1 MSNLLNANSVPPVQ
15 IEWAEP
21 LPLGAERYE
30 KEAYPLEAF
39 PELLR
44 AAVKDIA
51 AVTKAPIA
59 MCGVGVLS
67 ALSLAGQGLVNVK
80 RGRHLTGPTSLF
92 LLSIAESG
100 ERKTT
105 VDTLAFAA
113 IRKHQREL
121 EKTLE
126 PELAAFRAEHMAW
139 EAIHKGIVSGI
150 TKEAGSSKGS
160 NQVKLDELE
169 SRLKANEEK
178 KPVPPPMPLLMSSSS
193 TPEGLLR
200 DLAKRWPSSSTVSSE
215 AGVVFGSHSMGGDSV
230 MRNLATLNVL
240 WDGGEHINSRADE
253 DKNFTVRGARFTMS
267 LQVQHHV
274 LVDFMQRAGDLA
286 RGSGFLARF
295 LLAWP
300 ESTQGTRIYTEP
312 DEYMAGLARFD
323 SRITQLLQIELP
335 RADKH
340 SLALEPHMLE
350 LTPEAKAVWV
360 ELHDAIESEL
370 KAHGEYTDVRDVA
383 SKAADNAVRIAALFH
398 LYEHG
403 LEGSISA
410 EHIQQASA
418 FAIWHL
424 HEARRLLFD
433 LQNNTEIRKA
443 AQLDAWLI
451 HCCKQQGSDRVNR
464 TKVMQF
470 GPNSTRRVEHL
481 EASLQELQELNRLQI
496 IKEGR
501 SKTIVLNPAILQ
513 GGANVVT

>member
-1 MSNLLNANSVPPVQ
+1 MSKFNANSVPPVQ

-21 LPLGAERYE
+21 LPLSSERYE
-30 KEAYPLEAF
+30 KEGYPLEAF
-39 PELLR
+39 PEPLR
-44 AAVKDIA
+44 AAVEDIA
-51 AVTKAPIA
+51 TITKAPIA

-67 ALSLAGQGLVNVK
+67 ALSLAGQGLVDVK
-80 RGRHLTGPTSLF
+80 RGRHLEGPTSLF

-113 IRKHQREL
+113 IRKHQQEL
-121 EKTLE
+121 EKALE
-126 PELAAFRAEHMAW
+126 PELKRFKSDYEAW
-139 EAIHKGIVSGI
+139 EAVHNGLRAGI
-150 TKEAGSSKGS
+150 TTKARSG
-160 NQVKLDELE
+160 KLDGIDELRE
-169 SRLKANEEK
+169 QLINNENK

-215 AGVVFGSHSMGGDSV
+215 AGVVFGSHSMGADSV

-253 DKNFTVRGARFTMS
+253 SKNFTVRGARFTMS

-274 LVDFMQRAGDLA
+274 LVDFMKRAGELA

-300 ESTQGTRIYTEP
+300 ESTQGTRVYTEP
-312 DEYMAGLARFD
+312 DGYMAGLARFD
-323 SRITQLLQIELP
+323 SRITQLLQIDLP
-335 RADKH
+335 RVDEH
-340 SLALEPHMLE
+340 SLTLEPHMLE
-350 LTPEAKAVWV
+350 LKPEAKALWV

-370 KAHGEYTDVRDVA
+370 KAHGDYADVRDVA
-383 SKAADNAVRIAALFH
+383 SKAADNAARIAALFH

-403 LEGSISA
+403 PEGAISV
-410 EHIQQASA
+410 EHIKQAGTL
-418 FAIWHL
+418 AIWHL

-433 LQNNTEIRKA
+433 LQTNTELRKA
-443 AQLDAWLI
+443 ALLDAWLI
-451 HCCKQQGSDRVNR
+451 NWCRKQGTDRINSGEFMR
-464 TKVMQF
+464 R
-470 GPNSTRRVEHL
+470 GPNSIRRAEQL
-481 EASLQELQELNRLQI
+481 AAPLLELQELNRLQVI
-496 IKEGR
+496 EEGR
-501 SKTIVLNPAILQ
+501 SKTIVLNPAVLQ

>member
-1 MSNLLNANSVPPVQ
+1 MSKFNANSVPPVQ
-15 IEWAEP
+15 IEWGEP
-21 LPLGAERYE
+21 LPLSSERYE
-30 KEAYPLEAF
+30 KEAYPLDAF
-39 PELLR
+39 PEPLR

-51 AVTKAPIA
+51 TITKAPIA

-67 ALSLAGQGLVNVK
+67 ALSLAGQGLVDVK

-105 VDTLAFAA
+105 VDKLAFAA
-113 IRKHQREL
+113 IRKHQQEL
-121 EKTLE
+121 EKALE
-126 PELAAFRAEHMAW
+126 PELKAFSAEHKAW
-139 EAIHKGIVSGI
+139 EAIHKGIVNGI
-150 TKEAGSSKGS
+150 TKVAGSQKS
-160 NQVKLDELE
+160 NQGALDEL
-169 SRLKANEEK
+169 RNKLKANEEN

-200 DLAKRWPSSSTVSSE
+200 DLAKRWPSSSTISSE
-215 AGVVFGSHSMGGDSV
+215 AGVVFGAHSMGADSV

-240 WDGGEHINSRADE
+240 WDGCEHINSRADE

-274 LVDFMQRAGDLA
+274 LVDFMKRAGELA

-300 ESTQGTRIYTEP
+300 ESTQGTRFYEEP
-312 DEYMAGLARFD
+312 DKYMTGLARFD

-335 RADKH
+335 KADEH

-370 KAHGEYTDVRDVA
+370 KAHGDYADVRDVA
-383 SKAADNAVRIAALFH
+383 SKTADNAARIAALFH

-403 LEGSISA
+403 PKGSISA
-410 EHIQQASA
+410 EHIQQAGA
-418 FAIWHL
+418 LAVWHL

-433 LQNNTEIRKA
+433 LQTNTEIRKA
-443 AQLDAWLI
+443 ALLDSWLI
-451 HCCKQQGSDRVNR
+451 NWCKQQGTDRVNR
-464 TKVMQF
+464 TEIMRR
-470 GPNSTRRVEHL
+470 GPNSIRKAEHL
-481 EASLQELQELNRLQI
+481 AAPLLELQELNRLQVI
-496 IKEGR
+496 TEGR
-501 SKTIVLNPAILQ
+501 TTTIVLNPALLQ
-513 GGANVVT
+513 GGANVVA

>member
-1 MSNLLNANSVPPVQ
+1 MSKFNANSVPPVQ
-15 IEWAEP
+15 IEWGEP
-21 LPLGAERYE
+21 LPLSSERYE

-39 PELLR
+39 PEPLR

-51 AVTKAPIA
+51 TITKAPIA

-67 ALSLAGQGLVNVK
+67 ALSLAGQGLVDVK

-121 EKTLE
+121 EEALE
-126 PELAAFRAEHMAW
+126 PELKRFKSDYEAW
-139 EAIHKGIVSGI
+139 EAVRNGLRAGIASKARSG
-150 TKEAGSSKGS
+150 
-160 NQVKLDELE
+160 KLDGIDELRE
-169 SRLKANEEK
+169 QLTNNEEK

-200 DLAKRWPSSSTVSSE
+200 DLAKRWPSSSTISSE
-215 AGVVFGSHSMGGDSV
+215 AGVVFGSHSMGADSV

-253 DKNFTVRGARFTMS
+253 EKNFTVRGARFTMS

-274 LVDFMQRAGDLA
+274 LVDFMKRAGELA

-300 ESTQGTRIYTEP
+300 ESTQGTRFYEEP
-312 DEYMAGLARFD
+312 DKYMAGLARFD
-323 SRITQLLQIELP
+323 SRITQLLQIGLP
-335 RADKH
+335 RADEH

-370 KAHGEYTDVRDVA
+370 KAHGDYADVRDVA
-383 SKAADNAVRIAALFH
+383 SKAADNAARIAALFH

-403 LEGSISA
+403 PEGAISV
-410 EHIQQASA
+410 EHIKQAGSL
-418 FAIWHL
+418 AIWHL

-433 LQNNTEIRKA
+433 LQTNTELRKA

-451 HCCKQQGSDRVNR
+451 NWCKQQGTDRVNR
-464 TKVMQF
+464 TEIMRR
-470 GPNSTRRVEHL
+470 GPNSIRRAEHL
-481 EASLQELQELNRLQI
+481 VAPLLELQELNRIRI
-496 IKEGR
+496 IEDGR
-501 SKTIVLNPAILQ
+501 SKIIVLNPAVLQ
-513 GGANVVT
+513 GGANVAT

>member
-1 MSNLLNANSVPPVQ
+1 MSKFNANSVPPVQ

-21 LPLGAERYE
+21 LPLSSERYE

-39 PELLR
+39 PEPLR

-51 AVTKAPIA
+51 TITKAPIA
-59 MCGVGVLS
+59 MCGMGVLS
-67 ALSLAGQGLVNVK
+67 ALSLAGQGLVDVE
-80 RGRHLTGPTSLF
+80 RGRHLAGPTSLF

-113 IRKHQREL
+113 IRKHQQEL
-121 EKTLE
+121 EKALE
-126 PELAAFRAEHMAW
+126 PELKAFSAEYKAW
-139 EAIHKGIVSGI
+139 EAVHNGLRAGI
-150 TKEAGSSKGS
+150 TGKARGG
-160 NQVKLDELE
+160 NLDGIDEL
-169 SRLKANEEK
+169 RNKLKTNEEK
-178 KPVPPPMPLLMSSSS
+178 KPVPPLMPLLMSSSS

-200 DLAKRWPSSSTVSSE
+200 DLAKRWPSSSTISSE
-215 AGVVFGSHSMGGDSV
+215 AGVVFGSHSMGADSV

-240 WDGGEHINSRADE
+240 WDGGEHINIRADE

-274 LVDFMQRAGDLA
+274 LVDFMKRAGELA

-300 ESTQGTRIYTEP
+300 ESTQGTRFYEEP
-312 DEYMAGLARFD
+312 NEYMAGLARFD
-323 SRITQLLQIELP
+323 SRITQLLQIDLP
-335 RADKH
+335 RADEH
-340 SLALEPHMLE
+340 SLALEPYMLE
-350 LTPEAKAVWV
+350 LTTEAKAVWV

-370 KAHGEYTDVRDVA
+370 KAHGEYSDVRDVA
-383 SKAADNAVRIAALFH
+383 SKTADNAARIAALFH

-403 LEGSISA
+403 PEGSISV
-410 EHIQQASA
+410 EHIQQASTL
-418 FAIWHL
+418 AIWHL

-443 AQLDAWLI
+443 AQLDSWLI
-451 HCCKQQGSDRVNR
+451 NWCKQQGTDRVNR
-464 TKVMQF
+464 TEIMRR
-470 GPNSTRRVEHL
+470 GPNSIRRAEQL
-481 EASLQELQELNRLQI
+481 AAPLLELQELNRLQVI
-496 IKEGR
+496 EDGR
-501 SKTIVLNPAILQ
+501 SKTIVLNPALLQ